1 MAKLAYGVYD
11 LIARK
16 LKAYT
21 TSEVNPVT
29 SSVGTSVTQILREDP
44 ARIAVIIINLGAY
57 PLYVGFDPEVSA
69 SRGIRVPANGGH
81 FTMFWE
87 EDFDLVANA
96 MWGIA
101 PDGAV
106 DIYIK
111 VLKIYKVLE
120 E

>member
-21 TSEVNPVT
+21 TSETNPLV
-29 SSVGTSVTQILREDP
+29 SSVPTSVTKILKEDP
-44 ARIAVIIINLGAY
+44 TRIAVIIINLGGF
-57 PLYVGFDPEVSA
+57 PLYVGFEPDVSPTK
-69 SRGIRVPANGGH
+69 GIRVAQNGGF
-81 FTMFWE
+81 FTMWWE

-96 MWGIA
+96 MWAIA
-101 PDGAV
+101 DGGTV
-106 DIYIK
+106 NIYVK
-111 VLKIYKVLE
+111 VLKIYKPLE